1 MRINIKFLYLL
12 PILIV
17 FFTDKMFLETVL
29 GAETPLAL
37 PYTRIVWVISLL
49 GGLYFINYMS
59 PFMKVW
65 CILNFLTF
73 FILILESLYEYGNPF
88 QYPRVFSKVMLI
100 FAIFFIYGFH
110 KKFKNK
116 IDLGHVVFAIG
127 IFFFLNVILINRDA
141 FSVSSFA
148 NHERGLLAESVY
160 FLLIPCLYFFNGY
173 FIKRKVKDLYLF
185 CLFFAL
191 IIFLQHRT
199 VWVCTA
205 VALILNLLLLKKTTA
220 KLNVESM
227 IPVVIF
233 LVLVSVFAGFF
244 VFTNDVIMGK
254 LSESIDDLMNPT
266 SQGTGNFRWVQFTT
280 YWPFIMDNFV
290 FGMRLEG
297 FELPVQFFDR
307 DILVFEDG
315 TGHHFHSLYVDRL
328 FYFGIFG
335 LLLVMLPPIYYI
347 TKLISKLKRMT
358 IEQIVLVCY
367 VATGITYGL
376 SYQLQ
381 PNVYALIG
389 LAIYYLETLNTEQE
403 QDKIDEDKAR
413 LKNDSRFIMEEVNE
427 PEPVLQY
434 HQSNN

>member
-1 MRINIKFLYLL
+1 MRINIRFIYLL
-12 PILIV
+12 PILFV

-37 PYTRIVWVISLL
+37 PYTRVVWAVSLI
-49 GGLYFINYMS
+49 GGIYYINYMS
-59 PFMKVW
+59 PFMKFW
-65 CILNFLTF
+65 CIANFLTF
-73 FILILESLYEYGNPF
+73 FLLMIESLYVYGSPF
-88 QYPRVFSKVMLI
+88 QYPRVFSKIMLI
-100 FAIFFIYGFH
+100 FAVFFIYGFH
-110 KKFKNK
+110 KKYKDK
-116 IDLGHVVFAIG
+116 INLSHVVTAIG
-127 IFFFLNVILINRDA
+127 LFFFLNVILINRDA

-173 FIKRKVKDLYLF
+173 FLKKKVTDLYLF
-185 CLFFAL
+185 FLFFAL
-191 IIFLQHRT
+191 IVFLQHRT

-205 VALILNLLLLKKTTA
+205 VALTLNLILLKKTTA

-227 IPVVIF
+227 IPVAIFLLLVIF
-233 LVLVSVFAGFF
+233 FAGFF
-244 VFTNDVIMGK
+244 VFTNEVIMNK
-254 LSESIDDLMNPT
+254 LAENVDDLMNPT

-280 YWPFIMDNFV
+280 YWPYILDNLL

-307 DILVFEDG
+307 DVLVFEDG

-328 FYFGIFG
+328 FYFGVVG

-347 TKLISKLKRMT
+347 IKSVNSLRRMT

-367 VATGITYGL
+367 VASSITYGL

-389 LAIYYLETLNTEQE
+389 LAIYYLETLNAEQE
-403 QDKIDEDKAR
+403 QDRLEDDNAKY
-413 LKNDSRFIMEEVNE
+413 KNNSRFALTEIERQ
-427 PEPVLQY
+427 EPVLNIQAR
-434 HQSNN
+434 N